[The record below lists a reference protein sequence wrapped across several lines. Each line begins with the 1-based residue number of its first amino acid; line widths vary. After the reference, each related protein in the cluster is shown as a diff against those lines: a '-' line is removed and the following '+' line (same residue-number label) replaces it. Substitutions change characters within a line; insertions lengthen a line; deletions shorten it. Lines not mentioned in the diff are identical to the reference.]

1 MPRVKLSISVD
12 DEHLSRFANV
22 LKDAEK
28 AGMEIEQKHKDL
40 GVATGSIDADKIDS
54 LRSVK
59 GVKHV
64 EEERKF
70 QIPPPESDVQ

>member
-12 DEHLSRFANV
+12 DEHLSRFAKV
-22 LKDAEK
+22 LEDAEK
-28 AGMEIEQKHKDL
+28 AGMEIGAKHKDL
-40 GVATGSIDADKIDS
+40 GVATGSIDRDKIDS

-64 EEERKF
+64 EEEREIR
-70 QIPPPESDVQ
+70 IPPPESDIQ